1 MSAQDV
7 EVKVREI
14 VAHILRVPPEQLRT
28 ETRFREDL
36 GADSLILVE
45 LIYELEQEFDITIPD
60 ERAQKVRTVGEAIAA
75 LADAKQ

>member
-14 VAHILRVPPEQLRT
+14 VAHILRVSPEQLRL

-75 LADAKQ
+75 LTDAKQ

>member
-1 MSAQDV
+1 MSAQEV
-7 EVKVREI
+7 EAKVREI
-14 VAHILRVPPEQLRT
+14 IAKILRVPAEPLRA

>member
-1 MSAQDV
+1 MNPQDV

-14 VAHILRVPPEQLRT
+14 TANILRVPLEQVRP

-45 LIYELEQEFDITIPD
+45 LIYELEQVFDITIPD
-60 ERAQKVRTVGEAIAA
+60 ERAQKVRSVGEAIAA
-75 LADAKQ
+75 LTDAKQ